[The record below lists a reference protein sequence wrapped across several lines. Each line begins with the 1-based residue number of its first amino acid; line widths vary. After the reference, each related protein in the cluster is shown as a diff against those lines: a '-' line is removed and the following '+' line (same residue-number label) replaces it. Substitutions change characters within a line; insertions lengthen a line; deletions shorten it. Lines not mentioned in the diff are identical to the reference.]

1 MKNSIKTALLFLLA
15 GFLFGACE
23 KEDGGAAETPLP
35 AGAVEVR
42 GTLIDIR
49 TFAAGKEAFPQQSDY
64 IFDSDIET
72 LFDPPLSYAPGLLKA
87 RGAEAFRC
95 GSAQTVY
102 MATTSSGLNAA
113 GWSATEKSFTVND
126 LTYHLYSYVC
136 RTPGQW
142 IEIPDPADR
151 EYATMLFAET
161 LSVACDP
168 VPGTVVAQVP
178 ELRGSTV
185 SNASIAIL
193 PNGNYVASCT
203 GVTDGAALFVSK
215 DRGATWSLLVENV
228 TALNHI
234 RNYYNLFV
242 FEGALY
248 MMGAG
253 AGNQNLL
260 ISRSEDNGVT
270 WTEPTDAT
278 NGVLL
283 TGGFHSAAVPVVVYD
298 GRLWRACETAGSDT
312 SIKRPFVISAPV
324 DADLL
329 DASSWTKSDNLITDN
344 EMIVNEKTVTELI
357 EGKNL
362 RDDVAANGPYVADD
376 LERLASKL
384 MDAVRA
390 VHAAGIV
397 HRDIKPTNVMVS
409 ATGPVLVDFGIA
421 MGEGESHVTRTG
433 LVMGTPGFIAPE
445 IIEGTESDE
454 ITHWWSVSS
463 VLAFAATGKPVFGT
477 KPMMAVLEREASGNA
492 NLTGLPATTMTAFR
506 AALNPDRSKRCT
518 PEQLLQAIT
527 VDAFNPDAWQQYDDD
542 AAQSGQTDVMRPFDH
557 TGLRNPRLL
566 WRPHEPAGS
575 GEKPTAAVTKAGM
588 PRQTAMSGVRPA
600 LQRIIGQSA
609 PSPYA
614 TVPPIPR
621 LPNVGQ
627 AADAAPAS
635 LRRLPSIGTGADAG
649 TSDGTVPL
657 RGAPLPGNIA
667 SSQAPGNDQTAPM
680 MSRLTP
686 PMPPTMPVGTEA
698 TESLRPQPT
707 SVLPAS
713 TMPFDSTVSVGRT
726 MPMQPQPTT
735 ALPTDDADITGA
747 TAVIEPSSSAD
758 TAATLAMDDPV
769 WSPTEEQ
776 AEEKQG

>member
-1 MKNSIKTALLFLLA
+1 
-15 GFLFGACE
+15 
-23 KEDGGAAETPLP
+23 
-35 AGAVEVR
+35 
-42 GTLIDIR
+42 
-49 TFAAGKEAFPQQSDY
+49 
-64 IFDSDIET
+64 
-72 LFDPPLSYAPGLLKA
+72 
-87 RGAEAFRC
+87 
-95 GSAQTVY
+95 

-253 AGNQNLL
+253 AENQKLL

-357 EGKNL
+357 EGNM
-362 RDDVAANGPYVADD
+362 VA
-376 LERLASKL
+376 
-384 MDAVRA
+384 
-390 VHAAGIV
+390 
-397 HRDIKPTNVMVS
+397 
-409 ATGPVLVDFGIA
+409 
-421 MGEGESHVTRTG
+421 
-433 LVMGTPGFIAPE
+433 
-445 IIEGTESDE
+445 
-454 ITHWWSVSS
+454 
-463 VLAFAATGKPVFGT
+463 
-477 KPMMAVLEREASGNA
+477 
-492 NLTGLPATTMTAFR
+492 
-506 AALNPDRSKRCT
+506 
-518 PEQLLQAIT
+518 
-527 VDAFNPDAWQQYDDD
+527 
-542 AAQSGQTDVMRPFDH
+542 
-557 TGLRNPRLL
+557 
-566 WRPHEPAGS
+566 
-575 GEKPTAAVTKAGM
+575 
-588 PRQTAMSGVRPA
+588 
-600 LQRIIGQSA
+600 
-609 PSPYA
+609 
-614 TVPPIPR
+614 
-621 LPNVGQ
+621 
-627 AADAAPAS
+627 
-635 LRRLPSIGTGADAG
+635 
-649 TSDGTVPL
+649 TSDGLYNIL
-657 RGAPLPGNIA
+657 RA
-667 SSQAPGNDQTAPM
+667 SSRQTSQLAAKVTVTSPSKLTFSVSNDFITFPGGGKKFTIRYDEQSRRYWTLSNPAASKYVGMKNDGLYLNGITRDLIRN
-680 MSRLTP
+680 RLVLCYSTDLITWVP
-686 PMPPTMPVGTEA
+686 YKVVLENEDPFFHGFQYVDWQFDGSDLVAVCRMACPERRGLPYRQHDA
-698 TESLRPQPT
+698 NILSFLRI
-707 SVLPAS
+707 
-713 TMPFDSTVSVGRT
+713 
-726 MPMQPQPTT
+726 
-735 ALPTDDADITGA
+735 ADFRN
-747 TAVIEPSSSAD
+747 
-758 TAATLAMDDPV
+758 L
-769 WSPTEEQ
+769 
-776 AEEKQG
+776 

>member
-72 LFDPPLSYAPGLLKA
+72 LFDTPLSYATGLLKA

-357 EGKNL
+357 EGNM
-362 RDDVAANGPYVADD
+362 VA
-376 LERLASKL
+376 
-384 MDAVRA
+384 
-390 VHAAGIV
+390 
-397 HRDIKPTNVMVS
+397 
-409 ATGPVLVDFGIA
+409 
-421 MGEGESHVTRTG
+421 
-433 LVMGTPGFIAPE
+433 
-445 IIEGTESDE
+445 
-454 ITHWWSVSS
+454 
-463 VLAFAATGKPVFGT
+463 
-477 KPMMAVLEREASGNA
+477 
-492 NLTGLPATTMTAFR
+492 
-506 AALNPDRSKRCT
+506 
-518 PEQLLQAIT
+518 
-527 VDAFNPDAWQQYDDD
+527 
-542 AAQSGQTDVMRPFDH
+542 
-557 TGLRNPRLL
+557 
-566 WRPHEPAGS
+566 
-575 GEKPTAAVTKAGM
+575 
-588 PRQTAMSGVRPA
+588 
-600 LQRIIGQSA
+600 
-609 PSPYA
+609 
-614 TVPPIPR
+614 
-621 LPNVGQ
+621 
-627 AADAAPAS
+627 
-635 LRRLPSIGTGADAG
+635 
-649 TSDGTVPL
+649 TSDGLYNIL
-657 RGAPLPGNIA
+657 RA
-667 SSQAPGNDQTAPM
+667 SSRQTSQLAAKVTVTSPSKLTFSVSNDFITFPGGGKKFTIRYDEQSRRYWTLSNPAASKYVGMKNDGLYLNGITRDLIRN
-680 MSRLTP
+680 RLVLCYSTDLITWVP
-686 PMPPTMPVGTEA
+686 YKVVLENEDPFFHGFQYVDWQFDGSDLVAVCRMACPERRGLPYRQHDA
-698 TESLRPQPT
+698 NILSFLRI
-707 SVLPAS
+707 
-713 TMPFDSTVSVGRT
+713 
-726 MPMQPQPTT
+726 
-735 ALPTDDADITGA
+735 ADFRN
-747 TAVIEPSSSAD
+747 
-758 TAATLAMDDPV
+758 L
-769 WSPTEEQ
+769 
-776 AEEKQG
+776 